1 MPSAQILAFNAVLQ
15 EKEPGVLKEMADSR
29 AGQEAQEGLKQH
41 PTSPTLMRTRQ
52 MGPEAS

>member
-1 MPSAQILAFNAVLQ
+1 
-15 EKEPGVLKEMADSR
+15 MADSR